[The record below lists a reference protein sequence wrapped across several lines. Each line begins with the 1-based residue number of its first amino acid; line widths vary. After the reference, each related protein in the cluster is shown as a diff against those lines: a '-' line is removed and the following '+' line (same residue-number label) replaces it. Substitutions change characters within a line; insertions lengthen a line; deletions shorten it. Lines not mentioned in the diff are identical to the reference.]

1 MSRPLRGRFVRSLL
15 AFVAPLLLVPG
26 LLAACS
32 KDETSQ
38 DVPEES
44 LPDGAALLAE
54 SASAMS
60 DVETVH
66 IVLDIDPPVG
76 SLPIARAEGDLKRGG
91 DAKGTIQLLAGAQL
105 LEVEFVV
112 MGDDAWVKY
121 PTGGWQAAGAI
132 TNIYDPSAILDPQ
145 RGVANLLSTASNA
158 RTEGAETVNGV
169 DAWRIAADID
179 HDAANM
185 LVPGVPDGLTGTV
198 WVDQDSKRMVK
209 AVVNSPQSGST
220 PASTITLD
228 MTDFNA
234 AVDVGAPV

>member
-1 MSRPLRGRFVRSLL
+1 MSRPPHGRFVRSLL
-15 AFVAPLLLVPG
+15 ALVAPLLLVSG
-26 LLAACS
+26 LLTGCT
-32 KDETSQ
+32 KDKSSQ
-38 DVPEES
+38 ESSDES
-44 LPDGAALLAE
+44 LPDGAALLTE
-54 SASAMS
+54 SASAMN

-76 SLPIARAEGDLKRGG
+76 SLPIARAEGDLKQGG

-112 MGDDAWVKY
+112 LGDDAWVKY
-121 PTGGWQAAGAI
+121 PTGGWVAAGAI
-132 TNIYDPSAILDPQ
+132 TNIYDPSAILDPR

-158 RTEGAETVNGV
+158 RTEGSERVNGV
-169 DAWRIAADID
+169 DAWRIAVDID

-198 WVDQDSKRMVK
+198 WVDQETKRLVK
-209 AVVNSPQSGST
+209 AVVNSPQTGST

>member
-1 MSRPLRGRFVRSLL
+1 
-15 AFVAPLLLVPG
+15 FVAPLLLVPG

-132 TNIYDPSAILDPQ
+132 T
-145 RGVANLLSTASNA
+145 
-158 RTEGAETVNGV
+158 
-169 DAWRIAADID
+169 
-179 HDAANM
+179 
-185 LVPGVPDGLTGTV
+185 
-198 WVDQDSKRMVK
+198 
-209 AVVNSPQSGST
+209 
-220 PASTITLD
+220 
-228 MTDFNA
+228 
-234 AVDVGAPV
+234 